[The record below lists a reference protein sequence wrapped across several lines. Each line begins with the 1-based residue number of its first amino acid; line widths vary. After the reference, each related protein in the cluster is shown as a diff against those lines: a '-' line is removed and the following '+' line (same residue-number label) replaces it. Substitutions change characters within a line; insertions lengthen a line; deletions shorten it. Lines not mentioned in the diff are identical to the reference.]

1 MTNKIKFSSVK
12 NLLKSEWGRSEAKI
26 HGLFLL
32 WKTINQIIA
41 YKVRLCPID
50 EQRLIS
56 LEDDPCF
63 RQIGLM
69 HRRRQQQSVLC
80 FHCQD
85 NELRDYR
92 VQAAVPHDHSD
103 DEHSPEE

>member
-1 MTNKIKFSSVK
+1 MQENKINGYRAVFSHLTVG
-12 NLLKSEWGRSEAKI
+12 LLAFWCNCTCSNKKS
-26 HGLFLL
+26 
-32 WKTINQIIA
+32 T
-41 YKVRLCPID
+41 LCPID
-50 EQRLIS
+50 GQSLIKPQRRCLLS
-56 LEDDPCF
+56 SDWPNA
-63 RQIGLM
+63 QTGS
-69 HRRRQQQSVLC
+69 QQSELRSVLC